1 MNHDITQQMIYVP
14 SAEDS
19 EDHDLTMPDD
29 DGMHPDFT
37 GLQEQIGVSIPITSG
52 QYLGL
57 SRSGFA
63 MPTHSAVQSSQ
74 DAADPAE

>member
-1 MNHDITQQMIYVP
+1 MD
-14 SAEDS
+14 E
-19 EDHDLTMPDD
+19 DD
-29 DGMHPDFT
+29 DLMVPEEDEVFADLT